1 MPTLKLR
8 FLFRKGHHP
17 QISQLVDCERIFK
30 TGLTL
35 IARETLFPKK
45 KKKGKKILGNS
56 IEKWAMSMKT
66 ILTEEETLIDNKYMK
81 RYSTLL
87 VIREKHIKPTMI
99 YHFTPNQ
106 ISKNYKVG
114 EHQVPGRSIN

>member
-8 FLFRKGHHP
+8 FLLRKGHHP
-17 QISQLVDCERIFK
+17 QISQLVDCEKIFK

-45 KKKGKKILGNS
+45 KGKKILGNS
-56 IEKWAMSMKT
+56 IEKWAISMKK

-87 VIREKHIKPTMI
+87 IIREKHIKPTMI
-99 YHFTPNQ
+99 YHFTLNQ

>member
-1 MPTLKLR
+1 M
-8 FLFRKGHHP
+8 KG
-17 QISQLVDCERIFK
+17 FK
-30 TGLTL
+30 IGLTF
-35 IARETLFPKK
+35 ISRETLIPKK
-45 KKKGKKILGNS
+45 KGKILGNS
-56 IEKWAMSMKT
+56 IEKWAMSMKR
-66 ILTEEETLIDNKYMK
+66 ILTEEETLMDNKYMK

>member
-1 MPTLKLR
+1 
-8 FLFRKGHHP
+8 
-17 QISQLVDCERIFK
+17 
-30 TGLTL
+30 
-35 IARETLFPKK
+35 
-45 KKKGKKILGNS
+45 
-56 IEKWAMSMKT
+56 MSMKR
-66 ILTEEETLIDNKYMK
+66 ILTEEETLMDNKYMK

-114 EHQVPGRSIN
+114 EHQMPGRSIN

>member
-1 MPTLKLR
+1 
-8 FLFRKGHHP
+8 
-17 QISQLVDCERIFK
+17 
-30 TGLTL
+30 
-35 IARETLFPKK
+35 
-45 KKKGKKILGNS
+45 
-56 IEKWAMSMKT
+56 MKR
-66 ILTEEETLIDNKYMK
+66 ILTEEETLMGNKYMK

-114 EHQVPGRSIN
+114 RTSSARESIN

>member
-1 MPTLKLR
+1 MSTLKLR
-8 FLFRKGHHP
+8 FLLRKGHHP

-30 TGLTL
+30 IGLTL
-35 IARETLFPKK
+35 ISRETLIPKK
-45 KKKGKKILGNS
+45 KGKILGNS
-56 IEKWAMSMKT
+56 IEKWAMSMKR
-66 ILTEEETLIDNKYMK
+66 ILTEEETLMDNKYMK